1 MRKSGTTEEYDERD
15 QLLTDIKTRMDDFA
29 QNNDVRKDAAKR
41 KQEGIENSGTML
53 RRMAMAE
60 LTSQGEETGTSDKR
74 RKKSKPTAP
83 VLDVASLINVIK
95 SGIDEKQRREARA
108 TEVMLER
115 LRFDQEQALRQE
127 EQHASNQRFMRELVA
142 ALVKKSE

>member
-1 MRKSGTTEEYDERD
+1 M
-15 QLLTDIKTRMDDFA
+15 
-29 QNNDVRKDAAKR
+29 
-41 KQEGIENSGTML
+41 
-53 RRMAMAE
+53 
-60 LTSQGEETGTSDKR
+60 
-74 RKKSKPTAP
+74 
-83 VLDVASLINVIK
+83 IK
-95 SGIDEKQRREARA
+95 SGIDEKERREARA